1 MLRVN
6 TTLFQIFSIS
16 NPSQCSSL
24 NFSKVDIRAGQSRS
38 ACGSLPAAV
47 LGFSQCLLPTT
58 VIGAA
63 VLVFDNFSGEFQI
76 WLALLC
82 LSFLED
88 VYGRRSHHHM
98 RLSPISP
105 GHLLPFLSDLLLSD
119 EIQQT
124 HCHHCA
130 HLLLASLTMLS
141 ATTAGVVTV

>member
-1 MLRVN
+1 M
-6 TTLFQIFSIS
+6 
-16 NPSQCSSL
+16 
-24 NFSKVDIRAGQSRS
+24 
-38 ACGSLPAAV
+38 